1 MRKKDEEICINLI
14 ATQRCI
20 NVIDFNHQ
28 SIIHKILSNMRTFIA
43 ALTTLA
49 VMLSTASCISLL
61 EPEHAESSYLKG
73 WIFRNCIDDS
83 YMESCI
89 KDFGAALYDFSF
101 STSPQTLQ
109 EACLDFFL
117 ANNYYTGYFKGSY
130 KKGREDMLEEVERI
144 FDGSYLGRYDDN
156 TIKIFKQDPEATR
169 TMVVSMLNEFFAY
182 IENLAEDEVKM
193 LNWTLNEDALA
204 DTYTGYFVEYEIGS
218 GFYALLD
225 LVEYDNEDRYT
236 WELVYSGNSLSELH
250 QYYK

>member
-1 MRKKDEEICINLI
+1 
-14 ATQRCI
+14 
-20 NVIDFNHQ
+20 
-28 SIIHKILSNMRTFIA
+28 MRTFIV

-49 VMLSTASCISLL
+49 AILSTASCISLL

-73 WIFRNCIDDS
+73 WIFRNCIDDD

-109 EACLDFFL
+109 EACLDVL
-117 ANNYYTGYFKGSY
+117 LENSSSSYLKGSY
-130 KKGREDMLEEVERI
+130 KKGREGMLKNVEYI
-144 FDGSYLGRYDDN
+144 FDGFSWEYDDN
-156 TIKIFKQDPEATR
+156 TIKIFEQDPEATR

-182 IENLAEDEVKM
+182 IENLAQDEVKM
-193 LNWTLNEDALA
+193 LNWILNEDALA
-204 DTYTGYFVEYEIGS
+204 DTYTGYLVEYEIGS

-250 QYYK
+250 QYYE